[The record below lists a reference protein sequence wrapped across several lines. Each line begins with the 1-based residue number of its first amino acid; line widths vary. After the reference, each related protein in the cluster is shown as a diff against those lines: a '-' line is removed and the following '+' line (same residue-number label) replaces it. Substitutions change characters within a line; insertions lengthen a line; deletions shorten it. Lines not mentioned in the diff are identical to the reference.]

1 MSLLET
7 SELLDTINKDINIT
21 NKNTNDINTKVSFK
35 QLISFLYLIGS
46 NKYMNNDFQ
55 KKYDKLCV
63 DILTPNIHKF
73 TTQIKLINLYNL
85 TNLQGNS
92 INFINN
98 VKYVKIDK
106 KKTYIIITDSIKFA
120 NAIKSTINNVQ
131 CIIYN
136 YKNDKHLIN
145 NEFIFINNDNQLKKY
160 IFNNSNDKKDNI
172 IIRFQPFL
180 VTTYIKYNILISI
193 PKYLTGLSLALT
205 RLNKHGDLYLFFNF
219 GLLNKVFEK
228 IIDLLNNSF
237 QKVEIYNET
246 GTECLLKCIN
256 FSDNINDKTI
266 NKFNLIAL
274 NSVKYSYN
282 ICDFFNY
289 VYYIEKKLPNNN
301 LSYHLDDE
309 ILNKNYKSY
318 QATMKIINDIDLP
331 FTNLLHTQNII
342 YQITKMHNNYENE
355 LYKNILRYSIYENN
369 KLIVDNEFINRINYN
384 KILNFINYYESNKLP
399 YNKAYLTYINKFN
412 KNLLNQ
418 LFTYDYSLN
427 QKVIKY
433 NQKKPNNEKIH
444 KLKDSYYYDE
454 FNTQY
459 DLWTL
464 SYKVKLNLLEK
475 LKTDDTPK
483 IIKQVSE
490 GFARG
495 VSAHIMKNF
504 NLEHKVSNAFCKL
517 WEIYST
523 VKGVLPMK
531 ANPKVFFMAEA
542 PGQWIYSTNLYYFN
556 NYRQKVRNSYKS
568 RKIGKTLGRKT
579 LVRKTLKSK
588 KSNKITTIKGIEW
601 RANSLNPNNQINIK
615 KYGKD
620 IFNDQYGFMRK
631 YPKQWVFGADDT
643 GDFTITDNQR
653 WYRQY
658 VKEFGKLDL
667 ITGDA
672 GIYGDDPMIFQKLE
686 LAQVCMVAG
695 LLSVGGN
702 CVIKHFLPYV
712 RRVPSTYYATGFFMN
727 YMYLYYLMFDELHL
741 IKPLTS
747 NPDSGE
753 FYVVGKGFKG
763 ITDDDY
769 ASLLKLLDNF
779 EPNMCFFEKDYIED
793 TFVRQIVEFA
803 EKIIKMNVDHNEITN
818 LLMTCMIE
826 NDEIIEKATNC
837 SKFLNK
843 TYVEKV
849 FAAKYKEW
857 VVTNNFH

>member
-1 MSLLET
+1 LKKLDDLDSFVYLANNKKLKDFLELNN
-7 SELLDTINKDINIT
+7 ST
-21 NKNTNDINTKVSFK
+21 NSR
-35 QLISFLYLIGS
+35 
-46 NKYMNNDFQ
+46 
-55 KKYDKLCV
+55 
-63 DILTPNIHKF
+63 
-73 TTQIKLINLYNL
+73 YN
-85 TNLQGNS
+85 Q
-92 INFINN
+92 
-98 VKYVKIDK
+98 
-106 KKTYIIITDSIKFA
+106 IIIKHEEDLC
-120 NAIKSTINNVQ
+120 NNYLQ
-131 CIIYN
+131 YFTLT
-136 YKNDKHLIN
+136 KL
-145 NEFIFINNDNQLKKY
+145 
-160 IFNNSNDKKDNI
+160 
-172 IIRFQPFL
+172 P
-180 VTTYIKYNILISI
+180 TILIS
-193 PKYLTGLSLALT
+193 LSISFE
-205 RLNKHGDLYLFFNF
+205 RLNKNGNLFIFLRL
-219 GLLNKVFEK
+219 GLLNNVFEK
-228 IIDLLNNSF
+228 IIDLLTNSF
-237 QKVEIYNET
+237 EKLELYNT
-246 GTECLLKCIN
+246 NDGTVYLIKCIQ
-256 FSDNINDKTI
+256 FKDNIEKSKL
-266 NKFNLIAL
+266 NKLKEIAL
-274 NSVKYSYN
+274 KSKTYCYD
-282 ICDFFNY
+282 IGQFFNY
-289 VYYIEKKLPNNN
+289 FYYIEKKYPNNN
-301 LSYHLDDE
+301 LFHHLDNE

-318 QATMKIINDIDLP
+318 QTTMKIVEDIDLP
-331 FTNLLHTQNII
+331 FTNSIETQNII
-342 YQITKMHNNYENE
+342 YQIKKMYDNYQYE
-355 LYKNILRYSIYENN
+355 LYKNILTYSTFKIN
-369 KLIVDNEFINRINYN
+369 KLTIDNEFINRINYA
-384 KILNFINYYESNKLP
+384 KLLNLINYYESKKLP
-399 YNKAYLTYINKFN
+399 YNKAYLTYIDKFN

-433 NQKKPNNEKIH
+433 NQKKLSNEKIN
-444 KLKDSYYYDE
+444 KLKESYYYDE
-454 FNTQY
+454 FNHQY

-504 NLEHKVSNAFCKL
+504 NLEHNVSNAFCKL
-517 WEIYST
+517 WEIYNT

-531 ANPKVFFMAEA
+531 TNPKVFFMAEA

-556 NYRQKVRNSYKS
+556 NYRQKNKNSYKS
-568 RKIGKTLGRKT
+568 RKIGKTLE
-579 LVRKTLKSK
+579 RKTLKSK
-588 KSNKITTIKGIEW
+588 KSNKITTIKGVEW

-643 GDFTITDNQR
+643 GDFTITDNQI

-658 VKEFGKLDL
+658 VKEFTNGKLDL

-763 ITDDDY
+763 ITDEFY
-769 ASLLKLLDNF
+769 TSLINLLDNF
-779 EPNMCFFEKDYIED
+779 EPNMCFFEKHDIED

-849 FAAKYKEW
+849 FTAKYKEW